1 MEKMK
6 AGNWQRSG
14 ERDGDNSDRD
24 VSVLALSDI

>member
-14 ERDGDNSDRD
+14 KRDGDNSDRD